1 MSGRHRAGLFFPR
14 GLSLSFNWRTRLFRF
29 NLIIDML
36 GLSLLF
42 NFLVFLFLLFLIPV
56 FFFLSSCVPLEP
68 LRDMGFLGGSVVKN
82 PPASA
87 GDTGVIPGLEDPT
100 CAGQLSLCTTAA
112 EPVLWSLGAMATEPT
127 SRNC

>member
-1 MSGRHRAGLFFPR
+1 VSGRHRAGLFFPR
-14 GLSLSFNWRTRLFRF
+14 SLSLSFNRRTRLFRF
-29 NLIIDML
+29 NLIIDTL
-36 GLSLLF
+36 GLRLLF
-42 NFLVFLFLLFLIPV
+42 NFLVFLLLLFLIPV

-68 LRDMGFLGGSVVKN
+68 LRDVGFLGGSVVKN

-100 CAGQLSLCTTAA
+100 CAGQLGPCTTAA
-112 EPVLWSLGAMATEPT
+112 EPELWSLGATATEPR